1 VPKDKLKRF
10 AEIESFH
17 NFLQPTMEEIK
28 QGLKLKGNWNR
39 HFFKNNLPIVLELGC
54 GKGEFT
60 VGLAQK
66 YPNRNFIG
74 IDIKGARMW
83 RGAKTAVESELN
95 NVGFLRTRIELI
107 ESCFGPNEIDEIWI
121 TFPDPQ
127 PKNKIIKKRLT
138 APGFLSKYKNFLKAG
153 GLIHLK
159 TDSRIVYDYTLEVIE
174 EFSHHLVL
182 KTDELYLYKEHLDA
196 KEIQTFYEEKY
207 LVDGIPIN
215 YLQFKLNNTDSE

>member
-1 VPKDKLKRF
+1 MSKDKLKRF
-10 AEIESFH
+10 AEIETFH
-17 NFLQPTMEEIK
+17 NFLHPTMEEIK
-28 QGLKLKGNWNR
+28 RGLKLKGNWNR
-39 HFFKNNLPIVLELGC
+39 DFFKNSHPIILELGC

-60 VGLAQK
+60 VGLAQS

-107 ESCFGPNEIDEIWI
+107 ESCFGPDEIDEIWI

-138 APGFLSKYKNFLKAG
+138 APGFINKYKRFLKPA

-159 TDSRIVYDYTLEVIE
+159 TDSRILYDYTLEVIE

-182 KTDELYLYKEHLDA
+182 NTDDLYLHKESLDA

-207 LVDGIPIN
+207 LVEGIPIN
-215 YLQFKLNNTDSE
+215 YIQFQLNDNNE